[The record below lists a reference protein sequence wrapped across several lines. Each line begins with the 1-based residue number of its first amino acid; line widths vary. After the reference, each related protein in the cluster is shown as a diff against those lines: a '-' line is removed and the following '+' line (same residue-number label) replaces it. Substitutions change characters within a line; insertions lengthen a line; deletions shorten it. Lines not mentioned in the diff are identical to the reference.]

1 MKAVVQNAYGSSE
14 VLELKEVAQ
23 PSVRKDD
30 VLVRV
35 RAAAVNAGDAF
46 LMKGRPWPVRFVSG
60 FPRPRDHILGWDAAG
75 QVEAVGLRVTRFNPG
90 DEVFGSCQHA
100 FAEYVRAAENSL
112 ATKPANLPFEQAA
125 AVPTAALTAL
135 QALRDRG
142 RVRPGQKVLINGAS
156 GGVGSFA
163 VQIAKAFGAEVTGVC
178 SAANVELVRSIGAD
192 DVIDYTR
199 EDFTAGGPRY
209 DIILD
214 NVANRSLPEL
224 WRALA
229 PRGILIPNSGHGGL
243 GYVLKAAVLSTF
255 MRKQG
260 GLFIAKTDPDDLVF
274 LKELIESGRIAP
286 VVDRI
291 YRLEEA
297 PAAVEYVGRGHAR
310 GKVVIT
316 VGPSPSRAPS
326 GRAG

>member
-112 ATKPANLPFEQAA
+112 ATKPANLTFEQAA

-229 PRGILIPNSGHGGL
+229 PRGILIPNSGHGGM

-260 GLFIAKTDPDDLVF
+260 GLFITKTDPDDLVF

>member
-1 MKAVVQNAYGSSE
+1 MKAVVQNAYGSGE
-14 VLELKEVAQ
+14 VLELKEVAK
-23 PSVRKDD
+23 PSVREDD

-60 FPRPRDHILGWDAAG
+60 FPRPRNHILGWDAAG
-75 QVEAVGLRVTRFNPG
+75 QVEAVGLRVARFKPG

-112 ATKPANLPFEQAA
+112 ATKPANLTFEQAA

-142 RVRPGQKVLINGAS
+142 RVRPGQKVLVNGAS

-178 SAANVELVRSIGAD
+178 STANVELVRSIGAD
-192 DVIDYTR
+192 HVIDYAR

-214 NVANRSLPEL
+214 NVANRSLSEL
-224 WRALA
+224 WRALT

-243 GYVLKAAVLSTF
+243 GYVFKAAVLSAF
-255 MRKQG
+255 LRKQG
-260 GLFIAKTDPDDLVF
+260 GLFITKTSPVDLVL
-274 LKELIESGRIAP
+274 LKELIESGKIVP
-286 VVDRI
+286 VIDRI
-291 YRLEEA
+291 YRLEET

-310 GKVVIT
+310 GKVAIT
-316 VGPSPSRAPS
+316 VEP
-326 GRAG
+326 